1 MTTINDIA
9 AKLGVSKS
17 TVSKGLN
24 NATDISDE
32 MRKKI
37 LETAVELGY
46 NNKRML
52 NREKKL
58 CILIENMD
66 YTTPNQFGYDI
77 LLGFRQMAEPD
88 GWTVEIVP
96 IDKDFQRSIPYGV
109 FMIQNGYLGAFVL
122 GFSLID
128 PWMKEFKT
136 SKIPAVLYDN
146 FIHNNPRIA
155 SVGCDSQEGFDQ
167 AVDHLFDLGHRKI
180 GLISGPLESYI
191 LKARYNAYINALSKH
206 NLAIDDAYIGLGYF
220 VSDSTREHVQRMYN
234 LGVTAIICSHDI
246 RAISAIT
253 ECMDRGI
260 RIPED
265 LSIIGFDDLP
275 MTDYT
280 EPPLTTI
287 RQDRLALGKTG
298 YYAMSCLLNDVP
310 ISSVMLRAPLVVRSS
325 TGPVR
330 RPY

>member
-66 YTTPNQFGYDI
+66 YATPNQFGYDI

-180 GLISGPLESYI
+180 GLISGPLESYV

-220 VSDSTREHVQRMYN
+220 VSDSTRDHVQRMYN

-298 YYAMSCLLNDVP
+298 YYAMSCLMNDVP

-330 RPY
+330 KPY

>member
-298 YYAMSCLLNDVP
+298 YYAMSCLMNDVP

-330 RPY
+330 KPY